1 MKATSSATG
10 VRSAKWRDAAP
21 LSESVAS
28 HVTPAKVALVHDLA
42 ARSII
47 SKRPVVRANR
57 APASRENAL
66 NLSSSAVRFFGLGG
80 YTLQAI
86 APARMQPSNPE
97 RNSSEGVYAIITRSL
112 GAHPLESSSSQT
124 APAAAHSSAQVSVSV
139 TRHLESTHEN
149 SLCSGHSLTFRA
161 KLPRMVA
168 CGGSSAT

>member
-10 VRSAKWRDAAP
+10 VRSAKWRGAAP

-28 HVTPAKVALVHDLA
+28 HATPAKVALVHDLA

-57 APASRENAL
+57 APASREKAL

-86 APARMQPSNPE
+86 APARMQPSNPA
-97 RNSSEGVYAIITRSL
+97 RNCSPCASFGE
-112 GAHPLESSSSQT
+112 Q
-124 APAAAHSSAQVSVSV
+124 
-139 TRHLESTHEN
+139 HLANRAS
-149 SLCSGHSLTFRA
+149 CS
-161 KLPRMVA
+161 P
-168 CGGSSAT
+168 